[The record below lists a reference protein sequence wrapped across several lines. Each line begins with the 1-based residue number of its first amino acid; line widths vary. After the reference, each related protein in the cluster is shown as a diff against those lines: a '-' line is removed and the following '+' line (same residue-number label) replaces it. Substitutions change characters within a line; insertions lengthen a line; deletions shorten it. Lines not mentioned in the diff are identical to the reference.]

1 MEELLKSWWRSI
13 CLEGAICN
21 SVLGDGFRW
30 IGWLLDA
37 AGEGEAG
44 EGSSWRRPWL
54 EKPWLE
60 VALVGGGPGWRWS
73 WLEMALAGED
83 PSWRW

>member
-1 MEELLKSWWRSI
+1 M
-13 CLEGAICN
+13 EGAICN

-44 EGSSWRRPWL
+44 EGSGWRW
-54 EKPWLE
+54 PWLE
-60 VALVGGGPGWRWS
+60 VVLAGDGPG
-73 WLEMALAGED
+73 
-83 PSWRW
+83 

>member
-1 MEELLKSWWRSI
+1 MEELLRSWWRSS

-37 AGEGEAG
+37 AGGGEAG
-44 EGSSWRRPWL
+44 DGPGWRWPWL
-54 EKPWLE
+54 EM
-60 VALVGGGPGWRWS
+60 ALAEDGPGWRWS
-73 WLEMALAGED
+73 
-83 PSWRW
+83 

>member
-1 MEELLKSWWRSI
+1 MEELLRSWWRSI

-37 AGEGEAG
+37 AGEGSG
-44 EGSSWRRPWL
+44 WRRPWL
-54 EKPWLE
+54 EM
-60 VALVGGGPGWRWS
+60 ALVGGGPGWRWS
-73 WLEMALAGED
+73 WLKMVLAGGG
-83 PSWRW
+83 PSWRRP

>member
-1 MEELLKSWWRSI
+1 MED
-13 CLEGAICN
+13 AICN

-44 EGSSWRRPWL
+44 EGSGWRWPWL
-54 EKPWLE
+54 EMVRRKCGRRKLAQYLRSE
-60 VALVGGGPGWRWS
+60 VEKAVGGK
-73 WLEMALAGED
+73 
-83 PSWRW
+83 

>member
-1 MEELLKSWWRSI
+1 MED
-13 CLEGAICN
+13 AICN

-44 EGSSWRRPWL
+44 EG
-54 EKPWLE
+54 
-60 VALVGGGPGWRWS
+60 PGWRWLGVS
-73 WLEMALAGED
+73 AGGGNLL
-83 PSWRW
+83 STYAKR